1 VLTRTSN
8 LASHARTYI
17 HLKKKYSL
25 MQQSCKCKYFVAA
38 EKAPAIM
45 IQIITN
51 RGNSG
56 VKKKITGQAH
66 RRQAAREVGLL
77 LMAVLSD
84 LANHSGRDRA
94 ILCATRQQE
103 LHLLRFSTSCANC
116 WQPKKLPRLIALLSC
131 KNPDGRGCLHRIYQS
146 SPCRYTSHC
155 CGHAV
160 LAASETLS
168 FRATHGLLTSYPYK
182 KSIEPLNDSEHDSAS
197 DKPCHSIS
205 IVGCQRTHPL
215 IVGISQRIRH
225 AVWAFETVG
234 FQRRGATRKGPG

>member
-1 VLTRTSN
+1 VCDTTTGIAFASLQHTLCKLLAAKEAATSHRTP
-8 LASHARTYI
+8 
-17 HLKKKYSL
+17 
-25 MQQSCKCKYFVAA
+25 SC
-38 EKAPAIM
+38 
-45 IQIITN
+45 TN
-51 RGNSG
+51 
-56 VKKKITGQAH
+56 
-66 RRQAAREVGLL
+66 
-77 LMAVLSD
+77 
-84 LANHSGRDRA
+84 
-94 ILCATRQQE
+94 
-103 LHLLRFSTSCANC
+103 
-116 WQPKKLPRLIALLSC
+116 PK
-131 KNPDGRGCLHRIYQS
+131 GRGCLHRIYQS